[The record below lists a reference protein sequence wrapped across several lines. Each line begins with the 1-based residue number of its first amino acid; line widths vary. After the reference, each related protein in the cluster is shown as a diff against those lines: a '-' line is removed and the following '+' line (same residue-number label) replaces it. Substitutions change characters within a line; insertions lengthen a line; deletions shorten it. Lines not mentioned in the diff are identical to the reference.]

1 MSQEEMKELVCEEC
15 GKTIL
20 IPARRTTQ
28 KVCRDCNLIRQNRR
42 AKEHMARKKKE
53 VTYLTCKMCGVVVQ
67 RLNPHQCFCHDCS
80 VARSRMSPEKRHAL
94 DDVIGHIRASAPRPE
109 PKPIEAIVT
118 FDVKG
123 KSIERL
129 NAEARAFGMTYG
141 RYVAACENGTIKA
154 KLKVEGVTDPEQVL
168 RGINTK

>member
-1 MSQEEMKELVCEEC
+1 MSQEMKELVCEEC

-20 IPARRTTQ
+20 IPAHRTVQ
-28 KVCRDCNLIRQNRR
+28 KVCRDCNLVRQNRR
-42 AKEHMARKKKE
+42 AKAHMARKKKE

-80 VARSRMSPEKRHAL
+80 VARRRMSPEKRHAL
-94 DDVIGHIRASAPRPE
+94 DDVIGHIRASASRPE
-109 PKPIEAIVT
+109 PKPIEAIIT
-118 FDVKG
+118 FEVKG

-141 RYVAACENGTIKA
+141 RYVAACENGTIQA